1 MKVLL
6 DEQLSDQIAQLL
18 RKRGLDA
25 QAIVER
31 TDLPQAPDHEVIEIA
46 SREDRAVV
54 TNNVKDFRPLAAE
67 RIASGRGHSGL
78 ILHPAASG
86 RSRDATGMLA
96 DAIEAVMR
104 AHPKGIPD
112 AEHWIAPEP

>member
-1 MKVLL
+1 VKVLL

-31 TDLPQAPDHEVIEIA
+31 TDLPHAPDHEGIETA
-46 SREDRAVV
+46 SREGRAIV

-67 RIASGRGHSGL
+67 RITNGGGHAGL
-78 ILHPAASG
+78 ILHPAARG
-86 RSRDATGMLA
+86 RSRDAIGMLA
-96 DAIEAVMR
+96 DAIEAIMR
-104 AHPKGIPD
+104 AHPEGIPD
-112 AEHWIAPEP
+112 AEHWIAPME